1 VKENRHKVAIHM
13 HAHGLGKVELDG
25 EELKGVTAIQ
35 FSTAVGELNRLTV
48 DLLVE
53 EVELVS
59 EETSLTQRIKRY
71 FFKGNPA

>member
-1 VKENRHKVAIHM
+1 VKENRHKVKIHM

-35 FSTAVGELNRLTV
+35 FSAATDELNMVTV

-53 EVELVS
+53 EIELVS

-71 FFKGNPA
+71 LVKGNPA

>member
-1 VKENRHKVAIHM
+1 M